1 MGYRVGGQCFADLE
15 KASDYKMSLVVPAIT
30 QDGTL
35 KVPVRKDDGWYFP
48 VMGVN
53 YQAHFVKVELTHP
66 YCDETEYFKDGVMVG
81 FLILGL
87 FVIVH
92 SINMIIGLLNGLKTS
107 GVE

>member
-1 MGYRVGGQCFADLE
+1 MGYRVGGQCFAKME
-15 KASDYKMSLVVPAIT
+15 EASDYKMSLVVPAIT

-66 YCDETEYFKDGVMVG
+66 YCDETEYFKEGVMVG
-81 FLILGL
+81 ALILFL
-87 FVIVH
+87 FAFVH
-92 SINMIIGLLNGLKTS
+92 SIKMILEMLDFLKVR
-107 GVE
+107 GGE